1 MHSFLSI
8 SQLKIALLIIFPFIM
23 LYCSFM
29 FKQFYFRWIVPY
41 QTGRKYQAFK
51 LFTFG
56 REQVPNIYFPYHGL
70 YNVFAFIFY
79 FKSIIKYG
87 KLPFF
92 QVEKC
97 ITELCRS
104 HRKVRKVQCRR
115 KILNARYH
123 SNDFIDNFSWGRND
137 NTKFAAIE
145 SKQYL

>member
-1 MHSFLSI
+1 
-8 SQLKIALLIIFPFIM
+8 
-23 LYCSFM
+23 M
-29 FKQFYFRWIVPY
+29 FKKVYFRWIVPY

-92 QVEKC
+92 KLKNASQNFVAPTEKL
-97 ITELCRS
+97 E
-104 HRKVRKVQCRR
+104 
-115 KILNARYH
+115 
-123 SNDFIDNFSWGRND
+123 
-137 NTKFAAIE
+137 KFNVDE
-145 SKQYL
+145 KF